1 MFKIMSD
8 SACDLSQKY
17 IKNHDI
23 EIIPISVS
31 FDGETFM
38 KDTLEISRKDFYQR
52 LVDDPKLFPKTTLPS
67 VELFA
72 DAFRKYVKDGIPVIC
87 FTISLHLSGSYNSA
101 MNAKSLVEEEY
112 PEADITVLD
121 SQQNT
126 VTQALI
132 IDQVVRMKDAGLSI
146 KDVLKKMDALM
157 KSARIIFTVGSLDY
171 LQIGGRIGKL
181 AKFTSGKLG
190 VKPIIIMK
198 DGDIG
203 FGGLGRNRNK
213 IKNSLIDIAG
223 KYLNEHGKENFI
235 VSVGYGYDAS
245 EGVSFMNSIE
255 EKLDIRLNTD
265 TNVEIGVV
273 SCTHT
278 GPYALGIGL
287 IQKYE
292 TIA

>member
-1 MFKIMSD
+1 MSD

>member
-278 GPYALGIGL
+278 GPYALGIGM